1 MTSTKSFQRTGLR
14 GQLEKLRHL
23 AQPFF
28 LPLEQAQGWQ
38 FIGLLIALL
47 FCVGGLVLLGIL
59 FGVCRQRKTLEK
71 IDPNMQQDGV
81 VAGQVVPGAGQ
92 PMLQQEV

>member
-1 MTSTKSFQRTGLR
+1 MWLVGV
-14 GQLEKLRHL
+14 G
-23 AQPFF
+23 
-28 LPLEQAQGWQ
+28 G
-38 FIGLLIALL
+38 G
-47 FCVGGLVLLGIL
+47 VGGLVLLGIL